1 MIAIIQTVR
10 IDAMTRLEPAREAFP
25 THRRECVGEKPL
37 PPGRD
42 LVGSDQFACRILVA
56 FDQEP
61 PDRRVGEFILLPPLG
76 DQPAKEAG
84 PPGGQVGQE
93 IRPLQIRPQLI
104 NLPYLRRQSR
114 FECLSD
120 RRLSRCG
127 KAVPRQGLRRTEPLA
142 KSALGPFGKGPRERC
157 SERRVRAQQMKD
169 EARGRLR
176 IGADLGG
183 RPPPRSKSR

>member
-1 MIAIIQTVR
+1 MRRGKISATRSRSCR
-10 IDAMTRLEPAREAFP
+10 IGSARVQDPRRIRSGTTRSPGRRIHVAPAPRRSASERSGPARRAG
-25 THRRECVGEKPL
+25 R
-37 PPGRD
+37 PGD
-42 LVGSDQFACRILVA
+42 
-56 FDQEP
+56 
-61 PDRRVGEFILLPPLG
+61 
-76 DQPAKEAG
+76 KT
-84 PPGGQVGQE
+84 
-93 IRPLQIRPQLI
+93 LQIRPQLI

-127 KAVPRQGLRRTEPLA
+127 KVVSRQGLRRTEPLA
-142 KSALGPFGKGPRERC
+142 KSALGPFGKSPRERC
-157 SERRVRAQQMKD
+157 SERRIRAQQMKD